1 LREENNTGDLIIVDG
16 YNFIF
21 KFFKQEGSSSE
32 NLIYLREKLIE
43 DLAWYKIQ
51 KNCSI
56 TVVFDGKNSS
66 NPGRSTQIIDDVKVI
81 YSGRGETADE
91 IIEELVDRKSEYRK
105 VFVVTS
111 DYSQQKVVFRKNIY
125 RKSVREFDLEI
136 KDYKD
141 KIREE
146 IKLLKKKSDSAFFS
160 IEKRLSDKTKK
171 KFLEL
176 RDK

>member
-1 LREENNTGDLIIVDG
+1 MKEKNNTGDLVIIDG

-21 KFFKQEGSSSE
+21 SLFKPEGLSSE
-32 NLIYLREKLIE
+32 NLTYLREKLIE

-51 KNCSI
+51 RNCGI
-56 TVVFDGKNSS
+56 TVVFDASNGS
-66 NPGRSTQIIDDVKVI
+66 NPGRSVQIIDDVKVI
-81 YSGRGETADE
+81 YSRRGETADE
-91 IIEELVDRKSEYRK
+91 VIEELVSSKGDNRK

-111 DYSQQKVVFRKNIY
+111 DYSQQKVVFRKGIY
-125 RKSVREFDLEI
+125 RKSVREFNLEI

-141 KIREE
+141 RIREE
-146 IKLLKKKSDSAFFS
+146 IKLLKKKSDSTFFS
-160 IEKRLSDKTKK
+160 IEKRLSDKTRK